1 MRLFF
6 LVLFLGMGYFAQA
19 QLHGIVVDAS
29 TQLPLSHVHVEVH
42 ELNTEVI
49 TDGKGYFIVEEI
61 PVGKY
66 HFKAASGIIINFLV
80 SKKSFITSFGGI
92 DSHCHCTNSITLL
105 R

>member
-6 LVLFLGMGYFAQA
+6 LVLLLGMGYFAQA

-49 TDGKGYFIVEEI
+49 TRRSFSTSPWSAI
-61 PVGKY
+61 P
-66 HFKAASGIIINFLV
+66 
-80 SKKSFITSFGGI
+80 
-92 DSHCHCTNSITLL
+92 
-105 R
+105 